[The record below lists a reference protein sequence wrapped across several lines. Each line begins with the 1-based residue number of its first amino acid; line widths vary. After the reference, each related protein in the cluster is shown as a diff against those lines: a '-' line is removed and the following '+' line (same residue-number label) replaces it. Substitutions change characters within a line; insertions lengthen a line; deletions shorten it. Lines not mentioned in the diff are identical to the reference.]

1 MSAVLSTSRT
11 TLMPQQTPA
20 ESIDEPVGCWSL
32 LLSGGFVAPGAMPAI
47 PAGVLSED
55 VLVRYEHPQL
65 LSKKEVRRH
74 PAAQTA
80 AFRCVLELGG
90 LLGWA
95 GAGRAERARAVAGRR
110 LTGAFVWAQQY
121 TARKGL
127 ARRGTAAEVDD
138 EREETRYAP
147 AHNGL

>member
-1 MSAVLSTSRT
+1 
-11 TLMPQQTPA
+11 MPG
-20 ESIDEPVGCWSL
+20 SSWSCP
-32 LLSGGFVAPGAMPAI
+32 GGSFVAPGAMPAI

-65 LSKKEVRRH
+65 LSKKEVRCH

-80 AFRCVLELGG
+80 TCFRCVRSSPGG

-147 AHNGL
+147 AQRTVMPLRA